1 MLGGSGVAKLAI
13 IFPGIGY
20 TCDKPLLYYADTLAD
35 QMGYEVKR
43 ILYTLPGGTRIRGN
57 LEKMEE
63 AFRTL
68 YASAEEC
75 LSIVDWKQY
84 DEMVFFSKSI
94 GTVIAAAYASR
105 LSGMAI
111 RHVFYTPLEYTFDHH
126 PKNAIGFLGTADS
139 WCVPNEVLRRARE
152 QGIPM
157 HVYEGANHSL
167 ETGDTLADL
176 DTIKDVMEKTKRFLQ
191 G

>member
-1 MLGGSGVAKLAI
+1 MAKLAI

-20 TCDKPLLYYADTLAD
+20 TCDKPLLYYADTLAG

-43 ILYTLPGGTRIRGN
+43 ILYALPGAASIRGN

-68 YASAEEC
+68 YARAEEC
-75 LSIVDWKQY
+75 LSDVDWKQY
-84 DEMVFFSKSI
+84 DEIVFFSKSI
-94 GTVIAAAYASR
+94 GTVIAAAYAAK

-111 RHVFYTPLEYTFDHH
+111 RHVLYTPLEYTFDHR
-126 PKNAIGFLGTADS
+126 PNNAIGFLGTADS
-139 WCVPNEVLRRARE
+139 WSVPEEVLKRAKE

-176 DTIKDVMEKTKRFLQ
+176 DTVKDVMEKTKRFLQ

>member
-1 MLGGSGVAKLAI
+1 
-13 IFPGIGY
+13 
-20 TCDKPLLYYADTLAD
+20 
-35 QMGYEVKR
+35 
-43 ILYTLPGGTRIRGN
+43 
-57 LEKMEE
+57 
-63 AFRTL
+63 
-68 YASAEEC
+68 
-75 LSIVDWKQY
+75 
-84 DEMVFFSKSI
+84 
-94 GTVIAAAYASR
+94 
-105 LSGMAI
+105 MAI

-176 DTIKDVMEKTKRFLQ
+176 DTIKNVMEKTKRFLQ